1 MPANKRPRK
10 LNYAVNQ
17 KGKITWSKVGNAIKA
32 YKKLKTREDFEWKTK
47 WLEKAFEFSKAKLKK
62 YWINPNKI

>member
-10 LNYAVNQ
+10 LNYSVNQ
-17 KGKITWSKVGNAIKA
+17 KGPKTWGKVQGAIKH
-32 YKKLKTREDFEWKTK
+32 YVKLKKRVEIEGETK
-47 WLEKAFEFSKAKLKK
+47 WLQNAFVNVLAKLKK